1 MLCIT
6 NKLFQFF
13 ILEKGIKSC
22 QMSTC
27 TPLPTVNVNSYERN
41 KIYTISDRPIKVYS
55 IRGGGGIFSSGISRL
70 IDLKKSTETVKGDQ
84 YNVHHTKE
92 LPWPL

>member
-1 MLCIT
+1 
-6 NKLFQFF
+6 
-13 ILEKGIKSC
+13 
-22 QMSTC
+22 MSTC

-41 KIYTISDRPIKVYS
+41 KIYTISDRPIKVYM
-55 IRGGGGIFSSGISRL
+55 RGGGIFSTGISRL

-84 YNVHHTKE
+84 YNVRRTKE